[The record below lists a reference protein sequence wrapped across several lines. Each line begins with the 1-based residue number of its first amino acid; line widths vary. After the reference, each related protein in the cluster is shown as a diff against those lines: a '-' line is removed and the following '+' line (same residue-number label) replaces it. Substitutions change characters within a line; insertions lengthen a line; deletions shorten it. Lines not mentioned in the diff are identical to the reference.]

1 MKLLLFVSLVLVGLM
16 FFFCIGLTVEQ
27 NQTEPVD
34 QKQYI
39 LVDEIRPTHWSQ
51 DQWEILDSYLKR
63 IDELE
68 KRVEELELGIH
79 DAGTSPI

>member
-1 MKLLLFVSLVLVGLM
+1 LLFVSLVLVGLM